1 MIILAIDPG
10 TEQSALVQLGPDDY
24 LCGFIIHNAELLD
37 RLRHHPS
44 RLYGPHAAPEVL
56 VCEMVQHYGSGLA
69 VGKETFE
76 TVRWIGRF
84 QEAVESRGG
93 RFKILYRPTIKSH
106 LCGSAKAKDA
116 NVRQA
121 LIDRFGGDSVALKGK
136 KCLKCKGDG
145 LRRRAKVGD
154 GIPLHCP
161 ECHGSG
167 WERKPGPLASITSHM
182 WAALAVAVTWAET
195 QKEKP

>member
-1 MIILAIDPG
+1 MITRILAIDPG
-10 TEQSALVQLGPDDY
+10 TEQSAEVMYYPGMPSPVHGLMWGNR
-24 LCGFIIHNAELLD
+24 GFLD
-37 RLRHHPS
+37 RLRTDSDPVN
-44 RLYGPHAAPEVL
+44 GVV

-84 QEAVESRGG
+84 QEAVEARGG
-93 RFKILYRPTIKSH
+93 RFEILYRPTIKTH
-106 LCGSAKAKDA
+106 LCGSAKAKDG

-136 KCLKCKGDG
+136 KCPKCKGDG
-145 LRRRAKVGD
+145 QRRRAKVGD
-154 GIPLHCP
+154 GTPLHCP
-161 ECHGSG
+161 ACSGSG
-167 WERKPGPLASITSHM
+167 WLRKPGPLADITSHM
-182 WAALAVAVTWAET
+182 WAALAVAVTWAEI